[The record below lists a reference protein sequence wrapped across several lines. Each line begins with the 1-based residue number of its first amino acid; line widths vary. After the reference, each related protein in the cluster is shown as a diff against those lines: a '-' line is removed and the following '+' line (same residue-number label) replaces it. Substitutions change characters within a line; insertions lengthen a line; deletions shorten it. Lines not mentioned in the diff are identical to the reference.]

1 MRKIHSLG
9 LVGAV
14 ALVLAAVVAP
24 AANGAVTRVETDQFS
39 GVASAQALDLHLLG
53 RQLTFGLAST
63 ESGAN
68 VVANTLNMKASGIGT
83 MLSPKTSSTAAMGG
97 EAPSEGGRAASSRR
111 SASCSPEP
119 AFRAC

>member
-39 GVASAQALDLHLLG
+39 GVASAQALDLSL
-53 RQLTFGLAST
+53 
-63 ESGAN
+63 
-68 VVANTLNMKASGIGT
+68 
-83 MLSPKTSSTAAMGG
+83 
-97 EAPSEGGRAASSRR
+97 
-111 SASCSPEP
+111 
-119 AFRAC
+119 